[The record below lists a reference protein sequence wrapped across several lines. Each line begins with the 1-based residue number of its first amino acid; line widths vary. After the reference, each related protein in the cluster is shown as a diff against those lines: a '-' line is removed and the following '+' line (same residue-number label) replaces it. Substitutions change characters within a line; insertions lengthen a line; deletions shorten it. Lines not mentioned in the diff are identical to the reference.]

1 MQELVDS
8 LNKRNMDGYFVAD
21 RDEAV
26 KKALELIPQN
36 SSVGFGGSVTLEQI
50 GILDVLRERKDIE
63 LLDRTKLNDPK
74 QLHELYRKIF
84 SCDVFLSSSNAI
96 TEKGQIVNVDG
107 RGNRVAAITFGPKK
121 VIIIVGKNKITSD
134 LDAAVERIRKVAC
147 PLNVKRLKELAKS
160 SPVASTIEITEE
172 RIWGQVSII
181 ERQLDKDRIHVII
194 VNEPGILTL
203 IIWWLRKGSRSG

>member
-1 MQELVDS
+1 
-8 LNKRNMDGYFVAD
+8 
-21 RDEAV
+21 V
-26 KKALELIPQN
+26 KKALELIPEN

-50 GILDVLRERKDIE
+50 GILDILREREDIE
-63 LLDRTKLNDPK
+63 LLDRTQVKDSKRLY
-74 QLHELYRKIF
+74 ELYARMF
-84 SCDVFLSSSNAI
+84 SCDVFLSSSNAL

-121 VIIIVGKNKITSD
+121 VIIVVGKNKITSD

-172 RIWGQVSII
+172 KIWGQASII
-181 ERQLDKDRIHVII
+181 ERQLDKGRIHVII
-194 VNEPGILTL
+194 VDESLGF
-203 IIWWLRKGSRSG
+203 

>member
-1 MQELVDS
+1 MQELIDG
-8 LNKRNMDGYFVAD
+8 LNKRNMNGYSVAD
-21 RDEAV
+21 RNEAV
-26 KKALELIPQN
+26 KKTLELIPSN
-36 SSVGFGGSVTLEQI
+36 SSVGFGGSVTLEQM
-50 GILDVLRERKDIE
+50 GILDVLRDREDIE
-63 LLDRTKLNDPK
+63 LLDRTKVKDSKRLY
-74 QLHELYRKIF
+74 ELYARMF

-172 RIWGQVSII
+172 KIWGQVSII
-181 ERQLDKDRIHVII
+181 ERQLDNDRIHVII
-194 VNEPGILTL
+194 VDESLGF
-203 IIWWLRKGSRSG
+203 

>member
-1 MQELVDS
+1 MQELIDS
-8 LNKRNMDGYFVAD
+8 LNKGNMNGYLVAD

-26 KKALELIPQN
+26 KKALELIPEN

-50 GILDVLRERKDIE
+50 GILDILREREDIE
-63 LLDRTKLNDPK
+63 LLDRTKVKDSK
-74 QLHELYRKIF
+74 RLHELYARMF
-84 SCDVFLSSSNAI
+84 SCDVFLSSSNAL

-172 RIWGQVSII
+172 KIWGQVSII

-194 VNEPGILTL
+194 VDESLGF
-203 IIWWLRKGSRSG
+203 

>member
-1 MQELVDS
+1 MQELIDS
-8 LNKRNMDGYFVAD
+8 LRKRNINGYFAAD

-26 KKALELIPQN
+26 KKALESIPEN

-50 GILDVLRERKDIE
+50 GILDILREREDVE
-63 LLDRTKLNDPK
+63 LLDRTKVKDSQRLY
-74 QLHELYRKIF
+74 ELYARMF

-96 TEKGQIVNVDG
+96 TKKGQVVNVDG

-121 VIIIVGKNKITSD
+121 VIIIVGRNKITGD
-134 LDAAVERIRKVAC
+134 LDAAVERVRKVAC

-172 RIWGQVSII
+172 KIWGQVSII

-194 VNEPGILTL
+194 VNESLGF
-203 IIWWLRKGSRSG
+203 

>member
-1 MQELVDS
+1 MQELIDN
-8 LNKRNMDGYFVAD
+8 LKARNMNGYFVSGK
-21 RDEAV
+21 DEALN
-26 KKALELIPQN
+26 KALELIPQN

-50 GILDVLRERKDIE
+50 GILDILRDRKDIE
-63 LLDRTKLNDPK
+63 LLDRTKLKDSK
-74 QLHELYRKIF
+74 QLNELYRKMF
-84 SCDVFLSSSNAI
+84 SCDVFLSSSNAV

-134 LDAAVERIRKVAC
+134 LEAAVDRVRKVAC
-147 PLNVKRLKELAKS
+147 PLNVKRLRELAKS

-172 RIWGQVSII
+172 KIWGQVSII

-194 VNEPGILTL
+194 VNESLGL
-203 IIWWLRKGSRSG
+203 

>member
-1 MQELVDS
+1 MQKLLDA
-8 LNKRNMDGYFVAD
+8 LKKRNINGYFVSN

-26 KKALELIPQN
+26 RKAVEMIPEN

-50 GILDVLRERKDIE
+50 GILDLLRKRKDID
-63 LLDRTKLNDPK
+63 LLDRTKLKDSK
-74 QLHELYRKIF
+74 QLYELYIKMF

-96 TEKGQIVNVDG
+96 TAEGQIANVDG
-107 RGNRVAAITFGPKK
+107 RGNRVAMITFGPRK
-121 VIIIVGKNKITSD
+121 VVIIVGKNKITKN
-134 LDAAVERIRKVAC
+134 LDAAIDRIRKVAC

-172 RIWGQVSII
+172 KIWGQVSII

-194 VNEPGILTL
+194 VNEDLGF
-203 IIWWLRKGSRSG
+203 

>member
-1 MQELVDS
+1 MQKLLGALER
-8 LNKRNMDGYFVAD
+8 RNITGHFVSS

-26 KKALELIPQN
+26 NKAIELIPEN

-50 GILDVLRERKDIE
+50 GILDVLRKRKDID
-63 LLDRTKLNDPK
+63 LFDRTQLKDSK
-74 QLHELYRKIF
+74 QLYELYIKMF

-96 TEKGQIVNVDG
+96 TEEGQIANVDG
-107 RGNRVAAITFGPKK
+107 RGNRVAMITFGPRK
-121 VIIIVGKNKITSD
+121 VVIIVGKNKITEN
-134 LDAAVERIRKVAC
+134 LDAAIDRIRKVAC

-172 RIWGQVSII
+172 KIWGQVSII

-194 VNEPGILTL
+194 VNEDLGF
-203 IIWWLRKGSRSG
+203 

>member
-1 MQELVDS
+1 MRKLMDA
-8 LNKRNMDGYFVAD
+8 LKRRNVTGYFVSS

-26 KKALELIPQN
+26 NKAIELIPEK

-50 GILDVLRERKDIE
+50 GILDVLRKRKDID
-63 LLDRTKLNDPK
+63 LLDRTQLKNSK
-74 QLHELYRKIF
+74 QLYELYLKMF

-96 TEKGQIVNVDG
+96 TEEGQIANVDG
-107 RGNRVAAITFGPKK
+107 RGNRVAMITFGPRK
-121 VIIIVGKNKITSD
+121 VVIVVGKNKITKN
-134 LDAAVERIRKVAC
+134 LDAAIDRIKKVAC

-172 RIWGQVSII
+172 KIWGQVSII

-194 VNEPGILTL
+194 VNEDLGF
-203 IIWWLRKGSRSG
+203 